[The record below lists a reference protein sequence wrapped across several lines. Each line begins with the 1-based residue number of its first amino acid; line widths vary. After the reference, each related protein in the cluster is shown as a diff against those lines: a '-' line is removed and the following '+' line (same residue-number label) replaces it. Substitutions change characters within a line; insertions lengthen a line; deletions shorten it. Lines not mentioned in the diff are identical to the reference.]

1 MKRALLLFFSF
12 ANHCFNKIFETDI
25 FFIDKLKG
33 MSLKLRLLFFF
44 FFVLAVFPIM
54 VNAQMFEEFDVDKE
68 DASDEK
74 TELKIINPKVGS
86 WKISDYGTF
95 QDSIVLD
102 TALDNFQNYHL
113 VFQNS
118 LTATYLGNYGLPAID
133 NDFFNRNH
141 DVDFLFSQTRE
152 FYMLTPAKL
161 QYYNTHTPYTRLDFS
176 QSENM
181 VIKNETRFNV
191 FHSQNV
197 NPDLNFTFRI
207 NLSKSAG
214 QYTAQDSRNNFIT
227 LYSSYTGQNLRL
239 FSGFITN
246 GAKNSENGGL
256 TNEQDIFNGAETELL
271 NVNLNASKSLFKS
284 TYYFV
289 NGEYRFGKMIK
300 TEGDSVP
307 TLFRPI
313 LGIVF
318 NSQYERH
325 RQEFIDEEVAE
336 NTFFENTYFGEDYTK
351 DSIRFNRLSNVFQ
364 LKQYENSQ
372 RKYSFGKRAFIG
384 FDLDKTLSPGADT
397 AIITSIVNNY
407 TNVYAGGGIFRE
419 TGSFW
424 NWKFDGKIVFA
435 GAKAGETELRGLI
448 TKPFRVANDSTAALV
463 ISGNIN
469 NTAADYFQNEF
480 YSNHYRWN
488 NDFKMQQRM
497 NVNGSIV
504 SQTQKLRL
512 SANYALINNYIF
524 FNREGIPEQTG
535 KELLVLSAF
544 ADKDFALKNFHFHA
558 RALWQQVSDE
568 NYIHLPDFSAF
579 VSAYYKFVISKVLFT
594 QIGVDTRYNTKYY
607 ADAYSPSTGLF
618 YLQSEKKYGNYP
630 YIDIYANLR
639 LKRTRAFFKLSNI
652 GTNFLD
658 GEYFTS
664 PGYPMPR
671 STFRFGLS
679 WLFYD

>member
-1 MKRALLLFFSF
+1 MSF
-12 ANHCFNKIFETDI
+12 NIK
-25 FFIDKLKG
+25 
-33 MSLKLRLLFFF
+33 LFFF
-44 FFVLAVFPIM
+44 LIVVLIVAPKLI
-54 VNAQMFEEFDVDKE
+54 NAQIFEEFDVDKD
-68 DASDEK
+68 DANDEK
-74 TELKIINPKVGS
+74 SEMKIINPQVGS
-86 WKISDYGTF
+86 WKISTYGTF
-95 QDSIVLD
+95 QDSIALD
-102 TALDNFQNYHL
+102 TAVDNFQNYHP
-113 VFQNS
+113 VFVNS
-118 LTATYLGNYGLPAID
+118 LTASYLGNYGLPAID

-141 DVDFLFSQTRE
+141 DVGFLFSQSRE

-161 QYYNTHTPYTRLDFS
+161 QYYNTHTPYSRLDFS
-176 QSENM
+176 QSEKR
-181 VIKNETRFNV
+181 VSKNETRFNV

-197 NPDLNFTFRI
+197 NPYLNFTFRI
-207 NLSKSAG
+207 NLAKSAG
-214 QYTAQDSRNNFIT
+214 QYLKQDSKNNFIT
-227 LYSSYTGQNLRL
+227 LYSSYTGQNLHL
-239 FSGFITN
+239 YSGFISN
-246 GAKNSENGGL
+246 SAMNSENGGL
-256 TNEQDIFNGAETELL
+256 ANEKDIFNGADAELL
-271 NVNLNASKSLFKS
+271 NVNLSASKSLFKS

-289 NGEYRFGKMIK
+289 NGEYRFGKMIR
-300 TEGDSVP
+300 TEKDSVP

-325 RQEFIDEEVAE
+325 RQEFIDEEDAG
-336 NTFFENTYFGEDYTK
+336 NTFFENTYFGDNYIK

-372 RKYSFGKRAFIG
+372 RKYSFGKRAYIG

-397 AIITSIVNNY
+397 TIFTSDVNNY

-419 TGSFW
+419 TGNFW

-435 GAKAGETELRGLI
+435 GAKAGETDLRGI
-448 TKPFRVANDSTAALV
+448 IKKPFRVANDSTAALV
-463 ISGNIN
+463 ISGNIS
-469 NTAADYFQNEF
+469 NTAADYFQNKF
-480 YSNHYRWN
+480 YSNHYRWSN
-488 NDFKMQQRM
+488 NFKMQQRM
-497 NVNGSIV
+497 NVNGSII
-504 SQTQKLRL
+504 SQTHKLKL

-524 FNREGIPEQTG
+524 NNREGIPEQTG
-535 KELLVLSAF
+535 KELLVLSAL
-544 ADKDFALKNFHFHA
+544 ADKDFALKNFHFHI

-579 VSAYYKFVISKVLFT
+579 VSVYYKFVISKVLFT
-594 QIGVDTRYNTKYY
+594 QIGADTRYNTKYY

>member
-12 ANHCFNKIFETDI
+12 ANYCLSKIFKTDI

-102 TALDNFQNYHL
+102 TALDNFQNYNL
-113 VFQNS
+113 VFQNT

-152 FYMLTPAKL
+152 FYMLTPANL
-161 QYYNTHTPYTRLDFS
+161 QYYNTRTPYTRLDFS
-176 QSENM
+176 QSENR

-325 RQEFIDEEVAE
+325 RQEFIDEEDAE

-364 LKQYENSQ
+364 LKQYENLQ
-372 RKYSFGKRAFIG
+372 RKYSFGKRAYIG

-397 AIITSIVNNY
+397 AIITSVVNNY

-469 NTAADYFQNEF
+469 NTAADYFQNVF

-504 SQTQKLRL
+504 SQTQKLKL

-558 RALWQQVSDE
+558 RALWQKVSDE